1 MAMKFGA
8 PVWPFKWE
16 APYEQ
21 TVRRISDLGF
31 DAVELI
37 AWDRSVLREHYT
49 DERIDALTDLVE
61 AEDLEIAQMVSTPGG
76 LASPDADRRR
86 ESIEHFEELVEV
98 ASKLDATY
106 VNTVAPYPLDLDFPS
121 IKERP
126 LAQEQRTHIPS
137 DLDWQENWENYVD
150 ALEECAAVCEEHGT
164 TYTIE
169 PHPYRYVR
177 NAASMLRILDHVDS
191 DAIGMNFD
199 PSHLYPSG
207 ELPEVVVY
215 EVGEHIHNVHISD
228 NDAQTNA
235 HWRPGKGKI
244 DWKAVLRAL
253 AETGYDGVLS
263 IELEDVPGV
272 SRSGRFGGEA
282 QESTDE
288 LDREYV
294 ESMDYLR
301 ETGESVGI
309 EFE

>member
-1 MAMKFGA
+1 MKFGA

-21 TVRRISDLGF
+21 TIGRISDLGF

-37 AWDRSVLREHYT
+37 AWDRTVLQDHYT
-49 DERIDALTDLVE
+49 DERIAAITELVE
-61 AEDLEIAQMVSTPGG
+61 EEGLEISQMVSTPGG
-76 LASPDADRRR
+76 LASPDGKTRRA
-86 ESIEHFEELVEV
+86 SIEHFRALVDV

-106 VNTVAPYPLDLDFPS
+106 VNTVAPYPLGLEFPS

-126 LAQEQRTHIPS
+126 LAQEQTTDIPA
-137 DLDWQENWENYVD
+137 DLDWEENWTDYVD
-150 ALEECAAVCEEHGT
+150 ALGECAAICEEYGT

-177 NAASMLRILDHVDS
+177 NAASMLRVLDHVDS

-215 EVGEHIHNVHISD
+215 ELGDHIHNVHISD
-228 NDAQTNA
+228 NDGETNA

-244 DWKAVLRAL
+244 DWEAVLRAL
-253 AETGYDGVLS
+253 DETGYDGVLS

-282 QESTDE
+282 RDSTDA
-288 LDREYV
+288 LDAEYV
-294 ESMDYLR
+294 ESKAYL
-301 ETGESVGI
+301 EEAGEAVGI